1 MFCVLQSFSHHFLE
15 LPIDGR
21 NFAPVDKQFIWLFT
35 GFHTSWVVQDFFH
48 QQYSHNSSP
57 VPNVS
62 LSNRRLSVWQ
72 FEHGWGWMS
81 RWHFRT
87 IECLEGGHI
96 VFWKSDF
103 WIWLVQASS
112 RVCLPNYCVSWFAL
126 SCLTPVKLGRQLSFC
141 FWRRNQKKRKQ
152 NVRHSTQLFDVLDSG
167 HPNQRGD
174 AKSQERR
181 FFLGSGI
188 SAGEGGVLCR
198 SASGARSARGARG
211 RKNVVGISQT
221 MMCCRKSTK
230 SKGKGVKELTDRCLK
245 LSLAQLSWW
254 ESESG
259 VFFSFNHFWRKVAEG
274 HVSEVPSWV
283 NNSTG
288 SWSRDNLKAL
298 QKCRR
303 FASPH
308 NFINTFMCNWST
320 DFQKMSFK
328 KAEKKKP
335 FTATS
340 GFLRPQGLIAWN
352 KLDSQAC
359 NICRCKTHTRFK
371 EKRAE
376 ASSIQEL
383 KGTLLTDP
391 VV

>member
-259 VFFSFNHFWRKVAEG
+259 VFFRSIISGARSQKATFLKFPAEWIIRQVLEVATIWKLSKNVVDLQVLIILSILSCATEALISKKCHSKKRRKKNH
-274 HVSEVPSWV
+274 S
-283 NNSTG
+283 
-288 SWSRDNLKAL
+288 L
-298 QKCRR
+298 QLQ
-303 FASPH
+303 
-308 NFINTFMCNWST
+308 
-320 DFQKMSFK
+320 DFCV
-328 KAEKKKP
+328 
-335 FTATS
+335 
-340 GFLRPQGLIAWN
+340 LRAW
-352 KLDSQAC
+352 
-359 NICRCKTHTRFK
+359 
-371 EKRAE
+371 
-376 ASSIQEL
+376 
-383 KGTLLTDP
+383 
-391 VV
+391 